1 MKSGKTN
8 VIVYV
13 RQPVH
18 RQQKFRIAEAIV
30 SLNGVSSAV
39 SSPHAHSMIC
49 VDYDPGRISSRQILQ
64 CADSRGVDA
73 RLVGM

>member
-1 MKSGKTN
+1 MQSGKTN

-13 RQPVH
+13 RQPVQ
-18 RQQKFRIAEAIV
+18 RVQKFRIAEAIG

-39 SSPHAHSMIC
+39 SSPHAHGMIC
-49 VDYDPGRISSRQILQ
+49 IDYDLGRISSGQILQ
-64 CADSRGVDA
+64 CAESQGVDA